1 MDLDYYLFTHLIVLA
16 GMLLVSMFF
25 SAVETS
31 LLSAPRGLIQQHS
44 DKPGLLGIAFR
55 EWAAHPNRILTTVLI
70 GNNSFNVLATIL
82 AAYTAVHLA
91 DLNHWNQVVTG
102 TVTSVFVTFIVIV
115 FGEMIP
121 KITARGQ
128 ASRMVMWLIIPI
140 YLIDRAIR
148 PVTVGAARMLIFF
161 IPRLANTTVS
171 QVTEEDIKHLIEVG
185 RQDGTIRE
193 DEQDMIHSVFKFSD
207 TTVNQVMIPRTEMF
221 CVDIKVELNSF
232 LDTAIQTGYSRIP
245 VYKGNV
251 DNIVGIIHTRDML
264 SIWRNQSL
272 IVIQDL
278 IRKPYFVPETM
289 RVERLLREFRRG
301 KIHMAIVVDEYGGT
315 SGLITLENLVEEII
329 GEIRDE
335 HETEEERSIVKQE
348 DGTYVIEAG
357 TPLDEINE
365 TLGVHLTP
373 KGEVTTLGGY
383 LTEQNGKV
391 PKKGRVL
398 DEYEITSTILEANE
412 KKVIKVK
419 LVKKDVPY
427 PPVLEEEPAVPK
439 PRKRRAKTAA
449 PAPEAAAETEAK
461 EK

>member
-1 MDLDYYLFTHLIVLA
+1 MDYYLATHLIVLA
-16 GMLLVSMFF
+16 AMLLVSMFF

-31 LLSAPRGLIQQHS
+31 LLSAPRSLIQAQS
-44 DKPGLLGIAFR
+44 EKSGLLGIAFR
-55 EWAAHPNRILTTVLI
+55 EWAEHPNRILTTVLI
-70 GNNSFNVLATIL
+70 GNNSINVLATIL

-91 DLNHWNQVVTG
+91 DLNQWSQVVTG

-121 KITARGQ
+121 KITARSL
-128 ASRMVMWLIIPI
+128 AARVVVWLIIPI

-148 PVTVGAARMLIFF
+148 PITVGMARILIFF
-161 IPRLANTTVS
+161 VPSLANTTVS

-207 TTVNQVMIPRTEMF
+207 TTVNQLMIPRTEMF
-221 CVDIKVELNSF
+221 CVDLKIELNAL
-232 LDTAIQTGYSRIP
+232 LDMAIQTGYSRVP

-251 DNIVGIIHTRDML
+251 DNIIGIIHTRDLL
-264 SIWRNQSL
+264 SIWRNQGL

-278 IRKPYFVPETM
+278 LRKPYFVPETM
-289 RVERLLREFRRG
+289 RVDRLLREFRRG

-315 SGLITLENLVEEII
+315 SGLVTLEDLVEEII
-329 GEIRDE
+329 GEIRNE
-335 HETEEERSIVKQE
+335 HEPEDKSMERQE
-348 DGTYVIEAG
+348 DGSYVIEAG
-357 TPLDEINE
+357 TSLDEINE
-365 TLGVHLTP
+365 SLGTHLTP
-373 KGEVTTLGGY
+373 QGEVTTLGGY

-398 DEYEITSTILEANE
+398 DEYEITSTVLESDE

-427 PPVLEEEPAVPK
+427 PPQEAEQKPAAPK
-439 PRKRRAKTAA
+439 PRKRRVKQPA
-449 PAPEAAAETEAK
+449 PAQEQVAESEAPK